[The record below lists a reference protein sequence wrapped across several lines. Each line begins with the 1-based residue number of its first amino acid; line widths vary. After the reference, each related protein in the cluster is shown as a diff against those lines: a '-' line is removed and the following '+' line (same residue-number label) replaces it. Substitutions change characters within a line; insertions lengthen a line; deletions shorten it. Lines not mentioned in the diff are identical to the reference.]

1 MQGGSIGEKN
11 QEQIRA
17 RSSGKT
23 QQKRNF
29 DAVLWIDFDRKQLGL
44 MLFVSEPTS
53 LLARSQTRNG
63 KRKKRITFIFFKKVI
78 D

>member
-23 QQKRNF
+23 QRKRNF
-29 DAVLWIDFDRKQLGL
+29 DAVQWIDFDRKQLGL
-44 MLFVSEPTS
+44 MLFISEPTS
-53 LLARSQTRNG
+53 LLARSPDGNRETG
-63 KRKKRITFIFFKKVI
+63 KIITFIIFRKVI